1 MLTCKRHTIKPETVK
16 HGTTEHGTL
25 EHPGTSGRTTEHYPE
40 HQQNT
45 PEQQNHAKRRAI
57 VELLRENLKLII

>member
-1 MLTCKRHTIKPETVK
+1 MK